1 MPIEDPERLPARGPP
16 WSPAGARGDGISD
29 AVVDSAVAHVLYQV
43 GKIIDKDYA
52 DAYLAPLFE
61 NIKKCADICSKYEK
75 L

>member
-1 MPIEDPERLPARGPP
+1 
-16 WSPAGARGDGISD
+16 
-29 AVVDSAVAHVLYQV
+29 VAHVLYQV